1 MTRSSFLAIRLVV
14 LLGAVFLSGY
24 GVRRLQEVRAVGAVE
39 SAPAPVVSEQPGPAA
54 ETRSAR
60 PAGAPPT
67 GRWTRA
73 RTPPAP
79 GADPADLRALPY
91 LAGYQ
96 PAGAR
101 SGVTH
106 WDTKRACPGLSYYVS
121 GHAPEALLMDLDGR
135 PRHRWRR
142 SLRSVWPHLA
152 DDPANATIDFWRRAR
167 VEPDGSLF
175 AIFDGLGVIK
185 LDRHSELQWAVAGG
199 MHHDLDVAAD
209 GAIWI
214 LDRQGRAAPEIRAE
228 GGVLEDFVTVLEA
241 DGRRRRR
248 ISVLV
253 ALQRSVYAP
262 LLNDRRDEP
271 DFLHTNTLEI
281 LDGRWVHRNPA
292 FRKGNLLISIL
303 GLDAIAILDP
313 DREQVVWALK
323 GMWRRQHQPT
333 LLDNGRM
340 LVFDNLGAGD
350 ASRVLELDP
359 LTLELAWSYGGDA
372 GDDFLSRSLGSCQR
386 LQNGD
391 TLITESQNGR
401 AFEVDA
407 DGQLVWEFRNPA
419 RAGARQELVASLFEM
434 VRLPPEFPF
443 RGERATLAGPESVR

>member
-1 MTRSSFLAIRLVV
+1 MTRSRVPGIGLVA
-14 LLGAVFLSGY
+14 LLGMAFLSGY
-24 GVRRLQEVRAVGAVE
+24 CTRRLQEGR
-39 SAPAPVVSEQPGPAA
+39 AA
-54 ETRSAR
+54 EAFGAAPEAVAAGKPNQAAATGPAR
-60 PAGAPPT
+60 PAGTPAS
-67 GRWTRA
+67 GRWARA
-73 RTPPAP
+73 RTPPAAA
-79 GADPADLRALPY
+79 ADPADLRALPY

-96 PAGAR
+96 PAGAG
-101 SGVTH
+101 SGVTR
-106 WDTKRACPGLSYYVS
+106 WDRERASPGLNYYVS
-121 GHAPEALLMDLDGR
+121 GHAPEALLMDLGGR
-135 PRHRWRR
+135 PLHRWRR

-185 LDRHSELQWAVAGG
+185 LDRHSELLWAVAGG
-199 MHHDLDVAAD
+199 IHHDLDVAAD
-209 GAIWI
+209 GAIWL
-214 LDRQGRAAPEIRAE
+214 LDREGRAAPEIRPE

-253 ALQRSVYAP
+253 ALQRSPFAP

-281 LDGRWVHRNPA
+281 LDGRWAHRNPA
-292 FRKGNLLISIL
+292 FRKGNLLLSIL
-303 GLDAIAILDP
+303 GVDAIAVLDP

-333 LLDNGRM
+333 LLANGRM
-340 LVFDNLGAGD
+340 LIFDNLGAGD
-350 ASRVLELDP
+350 ASRVLEFDP
-359 LTLELAWSYGGDA
+359 LTLELAWSYGGP
-372 GDDFLSRSLGSCQR
+372 GVDFLSRSLGSCQR
-386 LQNGD
+386 LPNGN

-407 DGQLVWEFRNPA
+407 DGRVVWDFHNPA
-419 RAGARQELVASLFEM
+419 RAGSRQELVASLFEM
-434 VRLPPEFPF
+434 VRLRPEFPF
-443 RGERATLAGPESVR
+443 RGEPATVGPARPRP

>member
-1 MTRSSFLAIRLVV
+1 MTRSRVPGIGLVV
-14 LLGAVFLSGY
+14 MLSVAFLSGY
-24 GVRRLQEVRAVGAVE
+24 CARRLQEVRATEALAVPASEKPAPPAETGAARPVGA
-39 SAPAPVVSEQPGPAA
+39 PA
-54 ETRSAR
+54 
-60 PAGAPPT
+60 T

-73 RTPPAP
+73 RTPPAAA
-79 GADPADLRALPY
+79 ADPADLRALPY

-96 PAGAR
+96 PAGAG

-106 WDTKRACPGLSYYVS
+106 WDRGRASPGLNYYVS
-121 GHAPEALLMDLDGR
+121 GHAPEALLIDLEGR
-135 PRHRWRR
+135 PLHRWRR
-142 SLRSVWPHLA
+142 SLRSVWPQLA

-185 LDRHSELQWAVAGG
+185 LNRHSELLWAVAGG
-199 MHHDLDVAAD
+199 IHHDLDVAAD
-209 GAIWI
+209 GTIWL
-214 LDRQGRAAPEIRAE
+214 LDREGRAAPEIRAE
-228 GGVLEDFVTVLEA
+228 GGVLEDFVTVLEP

-253 ALQRSVYAP
+253 ALQRSLFAP

-281 LDGRWVHRNPA
+281 LDGRWAHRNPA

-303 GLDAIAILDP
+303 GVDAVAVLDP

-333 LLDNGRM
+333 LLANGRM
-340 LVFDNLGAGD
+340 LIFDNLGAGA
-350 ASRVLELDP
+350 ASRVLEFDP
-359 LTLELAWSYGGDA
+359 LTLELAWSYGGD
-372 GDDFLSRSLGSCQR
+372 GSVDFLSRSLGSCQR
-386 LQNGD
+386 LANGD

-407 DGQLVWEFRNPA
+407 DGRVVWDFHNPA
-419 RAGARQELVASLFEM
+419 RAGERRELVASLFEM

-443 RGERATLAGPESVR
+443 RGEPATVNAARPRP